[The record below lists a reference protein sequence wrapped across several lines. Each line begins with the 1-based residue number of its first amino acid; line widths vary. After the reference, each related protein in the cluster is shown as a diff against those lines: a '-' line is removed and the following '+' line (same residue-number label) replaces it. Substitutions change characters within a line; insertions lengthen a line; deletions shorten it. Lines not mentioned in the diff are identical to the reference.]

1 MSAYRIAVVLL
12 WALAVLNSAIAR
24 GLFWDGASFL
34 VHLLDLRA
42 FHDFY
47 PAREHVA
54 WLTQAPVLLAAD
66 LGLRDTR
73 LLAIVYSATLF
84 VWPTGLYHF
93 ALHRVRSDLALTG
106 AVVTIIA
113 TVYLPTSFFIVGE
126 YNIAYAAATATM
138 AIVVKGVVTG
148 VSRRDG
154 MLLCALG
161 ALSIASYEAM
171 IYLGPLLA
179 IVILWARRQRAG
191 ASDDI
196 ARLLMLIAALA
207 FLGGAVVA
215 LAAIITYWDHAYFRE
230 VRGAAFHFW
239 QNMQFLVPLVG
250 LGILTLVSLVWP
262 GWLRGRGPVVLLGIV
277 AALLLATPLQR
288 QLDPEAMLFPPSHYI
303 ARTAAG
309 WLLAAILIAMW
320 LYAGWHQD
328 RPRLL
333 TLLARPE
340 IARRLLG
347 ALTAVMLAAA
357 VPDLVLDRL
366 WVGYLGYF
374 RGLVT
379 DHTGIVRAN
388 DLPMR
393 QWPQRLFSQ
402 PWTYPALSM
411 LLRDAPGQG
420 LVLID
425 KDYRTI
431 LPFDPSCGTI
441 PRLEGFAWR

>member
-12 WALAVLNSAIAR
+12 WALAILNSVIAR

-34 VHLLDLRA
+34 THLLDFRT

-84 VWPTGLYHF
+84 VWPTGLYHL
-93 ALHRVRSDLALTG
+93 ALHRVRSDPALTA

-113 TVYLPTSFFIVGE
+113 IVYLPTSFFIVGE
-126 YNIAYAAATATM
+126 YNIAYAATTATM
-138 AIVVKGVVTG
+138 VIALTG

-154 MLLCALG
+154 VLLCALG

-179 IVILWARRQRAG
+179 IVLLWARRAKAG
-191 ASDDI
+191 AIDDI
-196 ARLLMLIAALA
+196 TRLLMLIAALA

-215 LAAIITYWDHAYFRE
+215 LAAIVTYWDHAYFRE

-262 GWLRGRGPVVLLGIV
+262 GWLRSRGPVVWLGVV
-277 AALLLATPLQR
+277 AVLLLATPLQR

-309 WLLAAILIAMW
+309 WLLAAILVAMW

-328 RPRLL
+328 RPKLL

-366 WVGYLGYF
+366 WFGYLDYF

-379 DHTGIVRAN
+379 DNTGVVRAN

-411 LLRDAPGQG
+411 LLHDTPGQG

-425 KDYRTI
+425 KDYHTT